1 VKARFDTA
9 WTKPSARR
17 FVGLLIAVIWTSTA
31 LQPCLMAAAP
41 ESPAGHANHSG
52 ATGYAVK
59 APATPNCEHCAPSS
73 DGPEHFKVPGASA
86 CAGDDQGAW
95 LSQTRLQDAE
105 KFYRLP
111 KPAVFAQSPVSAA
124 RKPVLAIARHS
135 YLPPGAAGPALID
148 LFRSYLK

>member
-1 VKARFDTA
+1 M
-9 WTKPSARR
+9 
-17 FVGLLIAVIWTSTA
+17 IWTATA
-31 LQPCLMAAAP
+31 LQPCLMAAVP

-52 ATGYAVK
+52 ATGYVVK
-59 APATPNCEHCAPSS
+59 AAANPNCEHCAPSS
-73 DGPEHFKVPGASA
+73 DSPEHFKVPGASA

-111 KPAVFAQSPVSAA
+111 KPAVFAQSPELTA
-124 RKPVLAIARHS
+124 RKPGLAIARRS
-135 YLPPGAAGPALID
+135 YLLPGAAGPALID